1 MEGNKS
7 LRNKMNVIFSMTPLA
22 IICSLYMNTAFA
34 DELYFPPALLTEAGG
49 NVADISSLSQAGE
62 QLPGIYDVDI
72 YLNNQRVT
80 TRKIRFV
87 AATLKGGTKKDPAS
101 HTSAPDMLNAPQ
113 IKDGIIHDR
122 TGLVP
127 CLTVDDL
134 LELGVNTALYPSL
147 SSLPGSTTVAPGYY
161 IPEAFTSFSFRDMR
175 LDVSIPQASLK
186 HRPRGWISPERWDD
200 GINALM
206 LGYRFNGSSSHGRY
220 GDSRNNYLNLDSRL
234 NFGAWRLRDTR
245 SLNSYSNEYNSSH
258 HWEHLNTYVERAIIP
273 WKSRMV
279 LGESTTGGDIFD
291 STGLR
296 GIRLLSDE
304 SMYPDTMHGY
314 APVIHGTASS
324 NARVTVRQN
333 GNLMYQTY
341 VPAGAF
347 VINDLYAV
355 SSGGDLEV
363 SVTEA
368 DGTTHSFSV
377 PYSSIPVMQREGN
390 VRYEIAGGRFRGG
403 SSQYDDPSFVS
414 GTLLWG
420 LPADLTGYGG
430 LQYAENY
437 QALALGL
444 GFNMGDWGAISAD
457 VTQADSHLAD
467 NSDHEGQSFRFLYA
481 RSLNELG
488 TTFQL
493 TGYRYS
499 TRGFHTLSETAMKGM
514 EGWLHDEVEV
524 DAEGRPIER
533 PYTDY
538 YNLYN
543 TRRARLQAN
552 ISQRIGSLGSLYLA
566 ASQQTYWN
574 RGGESDSFTA
584 GFSSTLGPV
593 NYSLSYSYNRDTG
606 RDADETAYLS
616 LSLPFSAF
624 MPDDSALSS
633 SWINYNTSRNS
644 SGDITHRVGMSGN
657 LLKEHNLN
665 WGVNQGYTQSEGY
678 SGDVNLG
685 YNGGYGSVSAGYS
698 YSGDSYRQVNYGLS
712 GGIYLHRNGL
722 TFGQTPGETN
732 VLVAAPGAANVPVEN
747 GSGIHTDWR
756 GYAVVSQGSPYRERT
771 VSLDVTGLD
780 THTEVNSST
789 KRVIPTRGALV
800 RAEFK
805 AHHGER
811 VLMTLTHNG
820 KALPFGTTVTAG
832 NESGIVGDDGQ
843 VYLAGLS
850 NKGHIDAQWGAG
862 MNQHCSLNYKLPEQ
876 GKNVSLVRDTEVC
889 R

>member
-1 MEGNKS
+1 MESNKFTPGKGKV
-7 LRNKMNVIFSMTPLA
+7 LFTLAPLA
-22 IICSLYMNTAFA
+22 IICSLYVSTVYA
-34 DELYFPPALLTEAGG
+34 DDLYFPPAMLSDTGSDI
-49 NVADISSLSQAGE
+49 ADISSLYQSGA
-62 QLPGIYDVDI
+62 QLPGVYEVDI

-80 TRKIRFV
+80 TKKLRFI
-87 AATLKGGTKKDPAS
+87 AAKKDDALEKVAS
-101 HTSAPDMLNAPQ
+101 RVSDNPQ
-113 IKDGIIHDR
+113 IKAGAIHDR
-122 TGLVP
+122 TGLIP

-134 LELGVNTALYPSL
+134 IELGVNTSLYPSL
-147 SSLPGSTTVAPGYY
+147 SSLPGSTTVAPGYF
-161 IPEAFTSFSFRDMR
+161 IQGAFTSFSFSRMR
-175 LDVSIPQASLK
+175 LDISIPQASLK
-186 HRPRGWISPERWDD
+186 NRPRGWISPERWDD

-220 GDSRNNYLNLDSRL
+220 GDSRSNYLNLDSRL
-234 NFGAWRLRDTR
+234 NIGAWRLRDTR
-245 SLNSYSNEYNSSH
+245 SLNTYSNDYNNSH

-273 WKSRMV
+273 LKSRLV

-296 GIRLLSDE
+296 GVRLLSDE

-314 APVIHGTASS
+314 APVIRGTAAS

-333 GNLMYQTY
+333 GSLMYQTF

-355 SSGGDLEV
+355 SSGGDLDV

-377 PYSSIPVMQREGN
+377 PYSSISVMQREGN
-390 VRYEIAGGRFRGG
+390 VRYELAGGKFRGG
-403 SSQYDDPSFVS
+403 SNQYDDPSFVA

-420 LPADLTGYGG
+420 LPADITGYGG

-444 GFNMGDWGAISAD
+444 GYNMGEWGAVSAD
-457 VTQADSHLAD
+457 VIHANSHLAD
-467 NSDHEGQSFRFLYA
+467 DSDHEGQSFRFLYA

-514 EGWLHDEVEV
+514 EGWLHNEIEV

-552 ISQRIGSLGSLYLA
+552 VSQRIGTLGSLYLT

-574 RGGESDSFTA
+574 RGGESDSLTA
-584 GFSSTLGPV
+584 GFSSSLGPV
-593 NYSLSYSYNRDTG
+593 SYSLSYSYNHDTD
-606 RDADETAYLS
+606 RDADESAYLS
-616 LSLPFSAF
+616 LSVPFSAF
-624 MPDDSALSS
+624 MPDTSALSS
-633 SWINYNTSRNS
+633 SWVNYNTSRNGNGEIS
-644 SGDITHRVGMSGN
+644 HRVGVSGN
-657 LLKEHNLN
+657 LLKERNLN
-665 WGVNQGYTQSEGY
+665 WSVNQGYTQSEGY
-678 SGDVNLG
+678 SGDASLD
-685 YNGGYGSVSAGYS
+685 YNGGYGSLSAGYS
-698 YSGDSYRQVNYGLS
+698 YSGDSYRQVSYGMS
-712 GGIYLHRNGL
+712 GGLYLHRNGL
-722 TFGQTPGETN
+722 TLGQTPGETN
-732 VLVAAPGAANVPVEN
+732 VLVAAPGAANVPLEN

-756 GYAVVSQGSPYRERT
+756 GYAVISRGMPYRESH

-780 THTEVNSST
+780 NHTEVEAST
-789 KRVIPTRGALV
+789 KRVVPTRGALV

-805 AHHGER
+805 AHNGER
-811 VLMTLTHNG
+811 VLMTLKHDG
-820 KALPFGTTVTAG
+820 KPLPFGATVTAG
-832 NESGIVGDDGQ
+832 DESGIVGDDGQ
-843 VYLAGLS
+843 VYLSGLS
-850 NKGHIDAQWGAG
+850 NKGHLDAQWGQKT
-862 MNQHCSLNYKLPEQ
+862 NQHCSLNYDLPEQ
-876 GKNVSLVRDTEVC
+876 GENVSLVRDTEVC
-889 R
+889 M